1 MPLKL
6 VRKEGGWEFD
16 SVTSLVFVIIAST
29 YCFTFLMES
38 VVAAFTKTAINDSGM
53 KEIVLMVLSFYYGRK
68 SGANGNGGEH
78 AEPKPDEAA
87 PVVIQ

>member
-6 VRKEGGWEFD
+6 IRKDGGWEFD

-29 YCFTFLMES
+29 YCSTFLLEAI
-38 VVAAFTKTAINDSGM
+38 VALCRKTAMDDSGM

-68 SGANGNGGEH
+68 AGANGGNKN
-78 AEPKPDEAA
+78 AEPKPPEV
-87 PVVIQ
+87 P